1 MCSREEVSQVHEL
14 TVVLVLHVDDAP
26 SVLSSSNLL
35 AVNNYALLR
44 PDHGEWNDLLD
55 CGVGG
60 PLLVVELIVVVWVH
74 LEVMESELLL
84 YALLE
89 CSSLLKR

>member
-35 AVNNYALLR
+35 AINNDALFAS
-44 PDHGEWNDLLD
+44 DHSEWNDLLD
-55 CGVGG
+55 CSVCGS
-60 PLLVVELIVVVWVH
+60 LLIIKLIVVVWVH